1 MPEHYR
7 DWHHG
12 VQDAIDADVL
22 KKRDSLEE
30 LERDLGFAPGVLV
43 EAVEKWNACCERGED
58 DFMYPMPPE
67 WLHAIKD
74 PPFYGCRI
82 GGNLYGTKAGL
93 MINDEMQVIS
103 TKGTVIPGLF
113 LIALA
118 VAIVGRI
125 GLAVMDLTGTLSY
138 DYISAAD
145 VPILDVVCSI
155 LTGSALVA
163 FMYAASLA
171 MVVSTV
177 GVALHGLLFARRSEG
192 AGRPATAFLWGWATA
207 LAAIVCLLITA
218 SGILSAVQVASMSSK
233 LPSLPM
239 LVLALVGFAA
249 FLGTLL
255 GAASMTVCACLA
267 RNLVLAAFV
276 CGLVVM
282 VLTVGTFSAVNSA
295 SIQLGTVGAWFA
307 ADVVV
312 NLAIMF
318 GMGALVKKG
327 RA

>member
-1 MPEHYR
+1 MLSGDHIRQSFSAALP
-7 DWHHG
+7 
-12 VQDAIDADVL
+12 IM
-22 KKRDSLEE
+22 
-30 LERDLGFAPGVLV
+30 LG
-43 EAVEKWNACCERGED
+43 
-58 DFMYPMPPE
+58 Y
-67 WLHAIKD
+67 
-74 PPFYGCRI
+74 
-82 GGNLYGTKAGL
+82 
-93 MINDEMQVIS
+93 
-103 TKGTVIPGLF
+103 
-113 LIALA
+113 
-118 VAIVGRI
+118 VAIGIPCGILSASI
-125 GLAVMDLTGTLSY
+125 GMNELQVFLLSAVFYSCLLYTS
-138 DYISAAD
+138 
-145 VPILDVVCSI
+145 
-155 LTGSALVA
+155 
-163 FMYAASLA
+163 

-267 RNLVLAAFV
+267 RARDEKRAGWNLVLAAFV

>member
-1 MPEHYR
+1 MKE
-7 DWHHG
+7 
-12 VQDAIDADVL
+12 QL
-22 KKRDSLEE
+22 KDMARPY
-30 LERDLGFAPGVLV
+30 A
-43 EAVEKWNACCERGED
+43 
-58 DFMYPMPPE
+58 M
-67 WLHAIKD
+67 
-74 PPFYGCRI
+74 
-82 GGNLYGTKAGL
+82 
-93 MINDEMQVIS
+93 
-103 TKGTVIPGLF
+103 LF

-125 GLAVMDLTGTLSY
+125 GLAVMDMTGTLSY

-171 MVVSTV
+171 MVVSTA

-267 RNLVLAAFV
+267 RARDEKRAGWNLVLAAFV

-282 VLTVGTFSAVNSA
+282 VLTVGTFSAVNAA
-295 SIQLGTVGAWFA
+295 SINLAAVGAWFA

>member
-1 MPEHYR
+1 MKE
-7 DWHHG
+7 
-12 VQDAIDADVL
+12 QL
-22 KKRDSLEE
+22 KDMARPY
-30 LERDLGFAPGVLV
+30 A
-43 EAVEKWNACCERGED
+43 
-58 DFMYPMPPE
+58 M
-67 WLHAIKD
+67 
-74 PPFYGCRI
+74 
-82 GGNLYGTKAGL
+82 
-93 MINDEMQVIS
+93 
-103 TKGTVIPGLF
+103 LF

-171 MVVSTV
+171 MVVST
-177 GVALHGLLFARRSEG
+177 LHGLLFARRSEG

-267 RNLVLAAFV
+267 RARDEKRAGWNLVLAAFV

>member
-1 MPEHYR
+1 MKE
-7 DWHHG
+7 
-12 VQDAIDADVL
+12 QL
-22 KKRDSLEE
+22 KDMARPY
-30 LERDLGFAPGVLV
+30 A
-43 EAVEKWNACCERGED
+43 
-58 DFMYPMPPE
+58 M
-67 WLHAIKD
+67 
-74 PPFYGCRI
+74 
-82 GGNLYGTKAGL
+82 
-93 MINDEMQVIS
+93 
-103 TKGTVIPGLF
+103 LF

-171 MVVSTV
+171 MVVSTA
-177 GVALHGLLFARRSEG
+177 GVALHGLLFSRRSEG

-239 LVLALVGFAA
+239 LVLAPVGFAA

-267 RNLVLAAFV
+267 RARDEKRAGWNLVLAAFV

-282 VLTVGTFSAVNSA
+282 VLTVGTFSSVNAA

-318 GMGALVKKG
+318 GMGAGEEGSRVAWNPGRVSPFGQGEARPSFRKYPSVRRVDFRRAG
-327 RA
+327 RARFP

>member
-1 MPEHYR
+1 MRP
-7 DWHHG
+7 
-12 VQDAIDADVL
+12 
-22 KKRDSLEE
+22 
-30 LERDLGFAPGVLV
+30 
-43 EAVEKWNACCERGED
+43 
-58 DFMYPMPPE
+58 
-67 WLHAIKD
+67 
-74 PPFYGCRI
+74 
-82 GGNLYGTKAGL
+82 T
-93 MINDEMQVIS
+93 
-103 TKGTVIPGLF
+103 
-113 LIALA
+113 IATA
-118 VAIVGRI
+118 
-125 GLAVMDLTGTLSY
+125 S
-138 DYISAAD
+138 
-145 VPILDVVCSI
+145 
-155 LTGSALVA
+155 A

-267 RNLVLAAFV
+267 RARDEKRAGWNLVLAAFV

-282 VLTVGTFSAVNSA
+282 VLTVGTFSSVNAA

>member
-1 MPEHYR
+1 MKE
-7 DWHHG
+7 
-12 VQDAIDADVL
+12 QL
-22 KKRDSLEE
+22 KDMARPY
-30 LERDLGFAPGVLV
+30 A
-43 EAVEKWNACCERGED
+43 
-58 DFMYPMPPE
+58 M
-67 WLHAIKD
+67 
-74 PPFYGCRI
+74 
-82 GGNLYGTKAGL
+82 
-93 MINDEMQVIS
+93 
-103 TKGTVIPGLF
+103 LF

-233 LPSLPM
+233 LPGTAAI
-239 LVLALVGFAA
+239 VAGVIVFAA
-249 FLGTLL
+249 FIGTLL
-255 GAASMTVCACLA
+255 GAASMTVCACVARAKHRGGSGLGRELVVAALA
-267 RNLVLAAFV
+267 

-282 VLTVGTFSAVNSA
+282 VLTVGTFA
-295 SIQLGTVGAWFA
+295 SINTASVQLGAVAAWFA
-307 ADVVV
+307 ADVVANV
-312 NLAIMF
+312 AIML
-318 GMGALVKKG
+318 GASALAKKSRG
-327 RA
+327 

>member
-1 MPEHYR
+1 MKE
-7 DWHHG
+7 
-12 VQDAIDADVL
+12 QL
-22 KKRDSLEE
+22 KDMARPY
-30 LERDLGFAPGVLV
+30 A
-43 EAVEKWNACCERGED
+43 
-58 DFMYPMPPE
+58 M
-67 WLHAIKD
+67 
-74 PPFYGCRI
+74 
-82 GGNLYGTKAGL
+82 
-93 MINDEMQVIS
+93 
-103 TKGTVIPGLF
+103 LF

-171 MVVSTV
+171 MVVSTA

-233 LPSLPM
+233 LPGTAV
-239 LVLALVGFAA
+239 LVVALVGFAA

-255 GAASMTVCACLA
+255 GAASMTVSACLA
-267 RNLVLAAFV
+267 RKRPGRALVVATLG

-282 VLTVGTFSAVNSA
+282 VLTVGTFAAINTA
-295 SIQLGTVGAWFA
+295 SINLAAVGGWFA
-307 ADVVV
+307 ADLAV
-312 NLAIMF
+312 NLIILFAAN
-318 GMGALVKKG
+318 ALAKKATASKPAG
-327 RA
+327 

>member
-1 MPEHYR
+1 
-7 DWHHG
+7 
-12 VQDAIDADVL
+12 
-22 KKRDSLEE
+22 
-30 LERDLGFAPGVLV
+30 
-43 EAVEKWNACCERGED
+43 
-58 DFMYPMPPE
+58 
-67 WLHAIKD
+67 
-74 PPFYGCRI
+74 
-82 GGNLYGTKAGL
+82 
-93 MINDEMQVIS
+93 
-103 TKGTVIPGLF
+103 
-113 LIALA
+113 
-118 VAIVGRI
+118 
-125 GLAVMDLTGTLSY
+125 
-138 DYISAAD
+138 
-145 VPILDVVCSI
+145 
-155 LTGSALVA
+155 
-163 FMYAASLA
+163 MYAASLA
-171 MVVSTV
+171 MVVSTA
-177 GVALHGLLFARRSEG
+177 GVALHGLLFSRRSEG

-267 RNLVLAAFV
+267 RARDEKRAGWNLVLAAFV

>member
-1 MPEHYR
+1 MKE
-7 DWHHG
+7 
-12 VQDAIDADVL
+12 QL
-22 KKRDSLEE
+22 KDMARPY
-30 LERDLGFAPGVLV
+30 A
-43 EAVEKWNACCERGED
+43 
-58 DFMYPMPPE
+58 M
-67 WLHAIKD
+67 
-74 PPFYGCRI
+74 
-82 GGNLYGTKAGL
+82 
-93 MINDEMQVIS
+93 
-103 TKGTVIPGLF
+103 LF

-145 VPILDVVCSI
+145 VPILDVVCCVE
-155 LTGSALVA
+155 A
-163 FMYAASLA
+163 LA

-218 SGILSAVQVASMSSK
+218 SGILSAVQVAAMSSK

-267 RNLVLAAFV
+267 RARDEKRAGWNLVLAAFV

>member
-1 MPEHYR
+1 MKE
-7 DWHHG
+7 
-12 VQDAIDADVL
+12 QL
-22 KKRDSLEE
+22 KDMARPY
-30 LERDLGFAPGVLV
+30 A
-43 EAVEKWNACCERGED
+43 
-58 DFMYPMPPE
+58 M
-67 WLHAIKD
+67 
-74 PPFYGCRI
+74 
-82 GGNLYGTKAGL
+82 
-93 MINDEMQVIS
+93 
-103 TKGTVIPGLF
+103 LF

-171 MVVSTV
+171 MVVSTA

-267 RNLVLAAFV
+267 RA
-276 CGLVVM
+276 
-282 VLTVGTFSAVNSA
+282 GTWCSRLSSAVSW
-295 SIQLGTVGAWFA
+295 SWFSPWA
-307 ADVVV
+307 RSRPSMQRRSTWRPWAR
-312 NLAIMF
+312 
-318 GMGALVKKG
+318 GSPPTWS
-327 RA
+327 

>member
-1 MPEHYR
+1 MKE
-7 DWHHG
+7 
-12 VQDAIDADVL
+12 QL
-22 KKRDSLEE
+22 KDMARPY
-30 LERDLGFAPGVLV
+30 A
-43 EAVEKWNACCERGED
+43 
-58 DFMYPMPPE
+58 M
-67 WLHAIKD
+67 
-74 PPFYGCRI
+74 
-82 GGNLYGTKAGL
+82 
-93 MINDEMQVIS
+93 
-103 TKGTVIPGLF
+103 LF

-171 MVVSTV
+171 MVVSTA

-267 RNLVLAAFV
+267 RARDEKR
-276 CGLVVM
+276 M
-282 VLTVGTFSAVNSA
+282 VLTVGTFSAVNAA
-295 SIQLGTVGAWFA
+295 SINLAAVGAWFA

>member
-1 MPEHYR
+1 M
-7 DWHHG
+7 
-12 VQDAIDADVL
+12 
-22 KKRDSLEE
+22 
-30 LERDLGFAPGVLV
+30 
-43 EAVEKWNACCERGED
+43 
-58 DFMYPMPPE
+58 
-67 WLHAIKD
+67 
-74 PPFYGCRI
+74 
-82 GGNLYGTKAGL
+82 
-93 MINDEMQVIS
+93 
-103 TKGTVIPGLF
+103 
-113 LIALA
+113 IALA

-155 LTGSALVA
+155 LTGCGARGVH
-163 FMYAASLA
+163 
-171 MVVSTV
+171 VR
-177 GVALHGLLFARRSEG
+177 GVAGDGRVHGGRRAARSAVRAPQRG
-192 AGRPATAFLWGWATA
+192 RGQAGDGVSVGLATA
-207 LAAIVCLLITA
+207 LAAIVCLLITV

-233 LPSLPM
+233 LPSLPL

-267 RNLVLAAFV
+267 RARDEKRAGWNLVLAAFV

-282 VLTVGTFSAVNSA
+282 VLTVGTFSSVNAA

>member
-1 MPEHYR
+1 M
-7 DWHHG
+7 
-12 VQDAIDADVL
+12 
-22 KKRDSLEE
+22 
-30 LERDLGFAPGVLV
+30 
-43 EAVEKWNACCERGED
+43 RGQ
-58 DFMYPMPPE
+58 MKAM
-67 WLHAIKD
+67 AR
-74 PPFYGCRI
+74 PF
-82 GGNLYGTKAGL
+82 GT
-93 MINDEMQVIS
+93 
-103 TKGTVIPGLF
+103 LF

-118 VAIVGRI
+118 VALVGCV
-125 GLAVMDLTGTLSY
+125 GLAVMDATGTLSY

-171 MVVSTV
+171 MAVSTA
-177 GVALHGLLFARRSEG
+177 GVALYGFLVWRGEG
-192 AGRPATAFLWGWATA
+192 VSARPATAFLWGWATA

-267 RNLVLAAFV
+267 RARDEKRAGWNLVLAAFV

-282 VLTVGTFSAVNSA
+282 VLTVGTFSSVNAA
-295 SIQLGTVGAWFA
+295 SINLAAVGAWFA